1 MRIHSLCAALTLLA
15 TVLVGGCT
23 VAPTSEPQYAR
34 PLPSG
39 GVALR
44 RVTGADVPNLERA
57 WLARDQGLTAAL
69 KESKRWYIAPSSRM
83 RFPYRASDREIT
95 HAVARASVQRF
106 ADVLASSRTAD
117 AFRHTMLNEFEAYE
131 SVGWNGEGV
140 VLFTGYY
147 APEFPASRTQTGAFQ
162 FPIYT
167 RPSDLVTD
175 PRDGHPIGQRLENG
189 SIGRYPTRGEL
200 DDANLLAGSELAWL
214 QSPLDA
220 YVVHVNGSAKFIM
233 PNGEVMFVGYNGKT
247 DRPYTG
253 VGSEAVAEGLIAQ
266 DGLSLSALYDL
277 YDRNPGVVERLIR
290 RNENFVFFMD
300 YDGKTWPSGSLGV
313 KVHPRASLATDKAV
327 YPAGSV
333 CLVDTQ
339 GVGDFGGS
347 VPFFR
352 FMVDQDTGGAIKAP
366 GRADIYMGEGDEA
379 ETLAGGQLAEGRLY
393 YFFLK

>member
-1 MRIHSLCAALTLLA
+1 MRIHSLCTALIVLG
-15 TVLVGGCT
+15 TVFVGGCT
-23 VAPTSEPQYAR
+23 VAPTSKPQYSR

-44 RVTGADVPNLERA
+44 QVTGAAVPNLETA
-57 WLARDQGLTAAL
+57 WFARDQGLIAAL
-69 KESKRWYIAPSSRM
+69 NESKRWYIAPSSRM

-106 ADVLASSRTAD
+106 TDVLTSSRTAD
-117 AFRHTMLNEFEAYE
+117 AFRRTMLNEFEVYE

-147 APEFPASRTQTGAFQ
+147 APEFPASLTPTETFAY
-162 FPIYT
+162 PIYT
-167 RPSDLVTD
+167 RPADLVTD

-189 SIGRYPTRGEL
+189 SIGRYPTRGAI
-200 DDANLLAGSELAWL
+200 DDGNLLGGSELVWL
-214 QSPLDA
+214 ESPLDA
-220 YVVHVNGSAKFIM
+220 YVVHVNGSAKFLL

-253 VGSEAVAEGLIAQ
+253 VGSEAVAEGLVSL
-266 DGLSLSALYDL
+266 DELSLSALYDL
-277 YDRNPGVVERLIR
+277 YDRNPGAVERLIR
-290 RNENFVFFMD
+290 RNENFVFFTE
-300 YDGKTWPSGSLGV
+300 YNGKAWPSGSLGV

-339 GVGDFGGS
+339 GVRVSGGKALIY
-347 VPFFR
+347 R

-366 GRADIYMGEGDEA
+366 GRADIYMGEGLEA
-379 ETLAGGQLAEGRLY
+379 ETLAGGQFSEGRLY